1 MQFSSLKTG
10 ERFVCLIALLLSCLL
25 FMFDCSCIFFF
36 LILCDFCVYFCELEG
51 LFIWSSCESV
61 HVLHLTG
68 PLRQWAAFAI
78 AQVVAAHAQNTCDLC
93 EVPCR
98 TVQSHA
104 KVSAVK
110 LILDHKSF
118 NTSWVSIQQPPVLLY
133 YAIDA
138 QNKSI
143 IRHHYMYILKH

>member
-1 MQFSSLKTG
+1 M
-10 ERFVCLIALLLSCLL
+10 
-25 FMFDCSCIFFF
+25 
-36 LILCDFCVYFCELEG
+36 
-51 LFIWSSCESV
+51 
-61 HVLHLTG
+61 LHLTG

-93 EVPCR
+93 EVPGR

-118 NTSWVSIQQPPVLLY
+118 NTS
-133 YAIDA
+133 
-138 QNKSI
+138 
-143 IRHHYMYILKH
+143 